1 MREIQ
6 AFDAT
11 RAGAVP
17 DKLTTDVDF
26 TNEAAVLNI
35 VSSLTFCW
43 GGIFEKNGS
52 WGEAGR

>member
-35 VSSLTFCW
+35 VSSLNVFC
-43 GGIFEKNGS
+43 
-52 WGEAGR
+52 ACVRVCVCV

>member
-35 VSSLTFCW
+35 VSSLTFCL
-43 GGIFEKNGS
+43 GEIFEKNGS
-52 WGEAGR
+52 

>member
-17 DKLTTDVDF
+17 DKLTTDVDLQMKQQF
-26 TNEAAVLNI
+26 
-35 VSSLTFCW
+35 
-43 GGIFEKNGS
+43 
-52 WGEAGR
+52 